1 MNDRIP
7 LTALLVIA
15 SLLGCSSSSNHSMA
29 IPLTATHQN
38 AGQIANTTLTAVN
51 NETNFDF
58 YISGVPEGTTLPLRV
73 FTFVNQG
80 SCQQPGPVAF
90 DMNNRI
96 TTQRT
101 AEAGWSFNRSAP
113 ITVPDLLSGKYSI
126 VVRTTPE
133 DGSIDIF
140 CGDIAQAVQRN
151 GYGDFVN

>member
-7 LTALLVIA
+7 LTAILVTA
-15 SLLGCSSSSNHSMA
+15 SLLGCSSSSKHSMTL
-29 IPLTATHQN
+29 PLTATHQN
-38 AGQIANTTLTAVN
+38 AGQIANTTPTAVN

-58 YISGVPEGTTLPLRV
+58 YISGAPPEGTTLPLRV
-73 FTFVNQG
+73 YTFVNKG

-101 AEAGWSFNRSAP
+101 AEAGWAFYRSAP
-113 ITVPDLLSGKYSI
+113 IPVPDLMSGKYAV

-140 CGDIAQAVQRN
+140 CGDIVQAVN
-151 GYGDFVN
+151 